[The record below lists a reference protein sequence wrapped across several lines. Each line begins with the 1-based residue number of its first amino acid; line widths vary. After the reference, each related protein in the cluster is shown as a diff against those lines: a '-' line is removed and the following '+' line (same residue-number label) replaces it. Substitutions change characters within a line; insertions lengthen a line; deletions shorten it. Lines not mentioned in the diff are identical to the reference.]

1 MLKRLLCII
10 LLLQIAGW
18 TEVQSAPVANTYYFS
33 NLSLKDGLSQLSVLK
48 IYQDSK
54 GYMWFGT
61 RNGLNKYDGNRM
73 VVYKHLDSDS
83 LSLVDNHITAI
94 VEDRKNYL
102 WVGTSR
108 GLNRLDLKTDRIT
121 PYAGKNF
128 SLLDSGVRSL
138 FIDSNDRL
146 WVGTSKGLYL
156 FVHEADTFQSVDL
169 DGKIKENL
177 FLSLRKL
184 QIISC

>member
-61 RNGLNKYDGNRM
+61 RNGLNKYDGSHM

-83 LSLVDNHITAI
+83 LSLVDNHITAP
-94 VEDRKNYL
+94 L
-102 WVGTSR
+102 
-108 GLNRLDLKTDRIT
+108 
-121 PYAGKNF
+121 
-128 SLLDSGVRSL
+128 SG
-138 FIDSNDRL
+138 
-146 WVGTSKGLYL
+146 
-156 FVHEADTFQSVDL
+156 
-169 DGKIKENL
+169 
-177 FLSLRKL
+177 
-184 QIISC
+184 ISCMYHCILHFFLLVKIRHMIYMATIMVNCQ